1 MNATLS
7 ISTLLGDN
15 YGVDSHHAGKF
26 LSLGAKLVREA
37 MVGSGDLV
45 GYFGLFYQ
53 TEYAF
58 FALVNLDDISEL
70 FGHAFLLLA
79 DA

>member
-1 MNATLS
+1 MNAPLS
-7 ISTLLGDN
+7 ISTLLSDN
-15 YGVDSHHAGKF
+15 YRGDSHHACKF
-26 LSLGAKLVREA
+26 LSLGAKFVREA
-37 MVGSGDLV
+37 MVSSGDLV
-45 GYFGLFYQ
+45 GYLGLFYQ
-53 TEYAF
+53 AKYAF